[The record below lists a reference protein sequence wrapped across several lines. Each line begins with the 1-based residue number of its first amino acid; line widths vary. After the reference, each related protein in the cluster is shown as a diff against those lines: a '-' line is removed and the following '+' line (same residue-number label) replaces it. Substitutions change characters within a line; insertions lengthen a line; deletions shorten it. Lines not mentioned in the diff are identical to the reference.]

1 VVALLSAPSAWAE
14 DEVAELSAAA
24 LEAHAQVE
32 QEYVSLL
39 RERRAGIT
47 AGSTTPG
54 NDQVPEYFSIRQE
67 TKCSAQKYDYFVYA
81 GLSDGVNWEDANSF
95 CTNPIGFN
103 GHLASIEC
111 EEENI
116 FANQL
121 AKLYGG
127 PNQVMWLGGSRRN
140 GNVGKKTFTS
150 MVPDV
155 SWKFADGKPF
165 SSNVGSGG
173 SSNWRNFEPSDKN
186 EKCLLMLNDGQWND
200 AKCTKVARVMALCK
214 RKHILTTTTTATT
227 TTSITTTT
235 TPTGCEAKGWYARI
249 VGGEKCCYRYY
260 NRVVNKKLVPDFV
273 RQTWAGARDQCR
285 LNTNFKHLGD
295 KVHLATIETKAENTF
310 VKNVIYTKN
319 KEFLNRPV
327 WLGGRRQS
335 ISAAFT
341 WVDDSEWQYENWREG
356 EPSMEVNLRDEGEL
370 FEGCLQMTQPRSL
383 YANEMLANNGE
394 LSGDWN
400 DAKCSKKRGYVCE
413 FCHDA
418 SIVNP

>member
-1 VVALLSAPSAWAE
+1 MLLARSVAVVALLSAPSAWAE

-155 SWKFADGKPF
+155 SWYVANTIVTLFPSCCISCNFPDHL
-165 SSNVGSGG
+165 SSKRMSLSRAKRLWILRV
-173 SSNWRNFEPSDKN
+173 WKKRRKEKKTPAPSIRKDDCNLPHKIPPHVMLGCSRPCQRSTIYLQQ
-186 EKCLLMLNDGQWND
+186 KC
-200 AKCTKVARVMALCK
+200 ASTF
-214 RKHILTTTTTATT
+214 
-227 TTSITTTT
+227 
-235 TPTGCEAKGWYARI
+235 
-249 VGGEKCCYRYY
+249 
-260 NRVVNKKLVPDFV
+260 FV
-273 RQTWAGARDQCR
+273 YC
-285 LNTNFKHLGD
+285 
-295 KVHLATIETKAENTF
+295 
-310 VKNVIYTKN
+310 
-319 KEFLNRPV
+319 
-327 WLGGRRQS
+327 
-335 ISAAFT
+335 
-341 WVDDSEWQYENWREG
+341 
-356 EPSMEVNLRDEGEL
+356 EL
-370 FEGCLQMTQPRSL
+370 FGAGFKIMFCP
-383 YANEMLANNGE
+383 
-394 LSGDWN
+394 LS
-400 DAKCSKKRGYVCE
+400 S
-413 FCHDA
+413 FC
-418 SIVNP
+418 IVQRHI